1 MAIILYDDIFLEHN
15 TGFGHPEN
23 HHRLSN
29 TLDYLKSTGLWNKI
43 HVKKPLKCS
52 DKEISLVHDQGY
64 ILQVQQMAEKGGGMV
79 DADTVIS
86 ERSFEAAL
94 FASGATITAAD
105 RIMEKC
111 CKSAFCLIR
120 PPGHHA
126 IPSRGMGFCLFNNAA
141 VSARYLQS
149 KHKIKRV
156 LIIDWDVHHGN
167 GTQDTFYDDP
177 SVLYFSIHRFPFY
190 PGTGSE
196 NETGSGNGNGYTV
209 NVPLSYN
216 TKPDEYFSKFKEVIE
231 GKAKEFT
238 PQFIIISAGF
248 DAYIDDPI
256 GGLGL
261 EISDFT
267 KLTDIVVKLAEEC
280 CNGRIISCLEGGYSL
295 SDLPKCITAHLQAL
309 P

>member
-23 HHRLSN
+23 HQRLSN

-43 HVKKPLKCS
+43 HVEKPIKCS
-52 DKEISLVHDQGY
+52 EKEISSIHDQGY
-64 ILQVQQMAEKGGGMV
+64 IEQIRHMAEKGGGMV

-94 FASGATITAAD
+94 FASGATITAAN
-105 RIMEKC
+105 RIMEKS

-149 KHKIKRV
+149 RHGIKRV

-167 GTQDTFYDDP
+167 GTQDAFYDDP
-177 SVLYFSIHRFPFY
+177 SVLYFSMHRFPFY

-196 NETGSGNGNGYTV
+196 DETGRGNGNGYTV
-209 NVPLSYN
+209 NVPLNYS

-231 GKAKEFT
+231 GKAKGFE

-248 DAYIDDPI
+248 DAYINDPI

-280 CNGRIISCLEGGYSL
+280 CEGRIISCLEGGYNL
-295 SDLPKCITAHLQAL
+295 SDLPKCITAHLQSL